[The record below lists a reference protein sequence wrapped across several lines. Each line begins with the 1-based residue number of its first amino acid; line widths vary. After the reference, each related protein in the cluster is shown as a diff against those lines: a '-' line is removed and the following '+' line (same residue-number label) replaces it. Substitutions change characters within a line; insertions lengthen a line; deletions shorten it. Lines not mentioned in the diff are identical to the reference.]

1 MWKETFGR
9 PIGFN
14 RQIFWFG
21 FGLHLFRTARASSI
35 RVDLKSGE
43 RGMCAVVRKAVR
55 ADRRVDRK
63 FTNTLQGFIIFFIT
77 KGLLQISAW

>member
-1 MWKETFGR
+1 MWKEKFGW
-9 PIGFN
+9 PIGVN

-21 FGLHLFRTARASSI
+21 FGFHLFRTARASASSI

-63 FTNTLQGFIIFFIT
+63 FTNTLQG
-77 KGLLQISAW
+77 LLYFL